1 MTDGKRIVII
11 GGGACGPKAAARVR
25 RLDPNASITMLQ
37 DESLVSYAG
46 CGLPYFVAGAV
57 KARTALIVRDA
68 AAFKK
73 INNVD
78 VLLRTRVDK
87 IDKADHKVHVTH
99 LDKDTTSIIE
109 YDKLVITTGA
119 SPVVPPIEGINLKG
133 IHVLK
138 RVPDA
143 ESIIAMVHTSAMKK
157 AVIVGGGLIGV
168 EMAEALVSKGMEVT
182 IVEAL
187 EKVLAALLDD
197 EILDMTSKHMVDKG
211 VRLKLGQRI
220 VSFAGDAD
228 GRVISAT
235 TDKETLECDVV
246 VVAIGVKPDTKLA
259 KEAGLKIGQ
268 FGDIEVNEYMQTS
281 DPDIYAGGDCV
292 ANVNLVTGKKVFVP
306 MGSTANKHGHV
317 IANNI
322 CGIKEKFPGIV
333 STACVKIF
341 DFNVGR
347 VGIGE
352 KQARDLGYDVEVAL
366 MPAPDKPDYYPH
378 SKDIVIKLIVD
389 KKTRKILGGQGTGP
403 GDVIK
408 RIDVL
413 ATAITM
419 GMTVDLLA
427 HLDLAYAPPY
437 NTALDALHHAANLV
451 INKIDKRTQSITPAQ
466 LKEKLARKEDFTL
479 LDVRTH
485 LEADHVSIDQPQTL
499 LLPVLKVAADVEKF
513 PKDKEVVAMCRRGQR
528 AYQACC
534 TLKAA
539 GVKDAKFVEGGIT
552 CWCDQVTGTP
562 LL

>member
-1 MTDGKRIVII
+1 MTDSKKIVII
-11 GGGACGPKAAARVR
+11 GGGACGPKAAARLR
-25 RLDPNASITMLQ
+25 RLDANASITMLQ

-78 VLLRTRVDK
+78 VLLRTRVDR
-87 IDKADHKVHVTH
+87 IDRTAHKVHVTH
-99 LDKDTTSIIE
+99 LDKDTTAEIG
-109 YDKLVITTGA
+109 YDKLIISTGA
-119 SPVVPPIEGINLKG
+119 SPVVPPLEGINLKG
-133 IHVLK
+133 IQVLK

-143 ESIIAMVHTSAMKK
+143 ESIIAMVHASEMKK

-168 EMAEALVSKGMEVT
+168 EMAEAMVAKGMEVT

-187 EKVLAALLDD
+187 DKVLAAILDD
-197 EILDMTSKHMVDKG
+197 EISNMTAKHMADKG
-211 VRLKLGQRI
+211 VKLKLGQKI
-220 VSFAGDAD
+220 VSFAGAD
-228 GRVISAT
+228 GRVRAAL
-235 TDKETLECDVV
+235 TDKESLECDVV
-246 VVAIGVKPDTKLA
+246 IFAIGVRPDTKLA
-259 KEAGLKIGQ
+259 REAGLKIGQ
-268 FGDIEVNEYMQTS
+268 FGDIEVDDHLQTS

-292 ANVNLVTGKKVFVP
+292 ANVNLVTGKKAFVP

-322 CGIKEKFPGIV
+322 CGIKDKFPGIV
-333 STACVKIF
+333 STACVKVF

-352 KQARDLGYDVEVAL
+352 KQARDLGYDIEVAL

-389 KKTRKILGGQGTGP
+389 RKTRKILGGQGTGP

-419 GMTVDLLA
+419 GMTVDMLA
-427 HLDLAYAPPY
+427 NLDLAYAPPY
-437 NTALDALHHAANLV
+437 NTALDALHHAANLI
-451 INKIDKRTQSITPAQ
+451 INKMENRTQSIKIAE
-466 LKEKLARKEDFTL
+466 LKEKLDRNDDFTL

-485 LEADHVSIDQPQTL
+485 LEADHVSLEKPQTL
-499 LLPVLKVAADVEKF
+499 LLPVLKVASDVEKF
-513 PKDKEVVAMCRRGQR
+513 PKDKEIVALCRRGQR

-539 GVKDAKFVEGGIT
+539 GVKDVKFVEGGLT
-552 CWCDQVTGTP
+552 CWCDDVTGTP